1 MDEILEIA
9 SKTKPLID
17 ILVDKKEI
25 KIDVPYHVSFDFV
38 LKEIGIGTMEEKD
51 NQYVVARLRLVQS
64 QKGKE

>member
-25 KIDVPYHVSFDFV
+25 KKDILYHVSFDFV
-38 LKEIGIGTMEEKD
+38 LKEKASIEEKD
-51 NQYVVARLRLVQS
+51 NQYVMARLRLVEL
-64 QKGKE
+64 K